1 MADVSIPV
9 GDVRV
14 VREAIKRWRE
24 HPDQFVR
31 EVFKATPDVWQ
42 DDILKAFPIS
52 PQIAMS
58 ACKGPGKTTEL
69 SWLSWNFIL
78 TRIDAKIPVLS
89 ITGST
94 LADTLWSEMALWYSK
109 ALILQNFFHMSTER
123 IVSKERPKTWWMS
136 ARSFPRNAN
145 QQQQADTLAGVHGP
159 CVMVVL
165 DEANGMPRSVLATVQ
180 AVRSEGLLDQ
190 RIVIAGNPTNQDSAL
205 GQAVINNR
213 ANWYV
218 VEITG
223 DPDDPKRSP
232 RVSADY
238 ARSQIAEWGRDNP
251 WVLCNIFGKFPPGG
265 INTFLSPDEVMDAQK
280 RHYADNAFDGF
291 PLIIGVDVARF
302 GDDEIVFFLRRG
314 KIAYPPMRMRNL
326 DTVFVASHLSRVSVE
341 KGADSVQIDVSG
353 SGGVYDVFKN
363 LGHREAMAVQFG
375 GDALAK
381 NRFVNKRTEM
391 WWTMCEAVKEGLA
404 LPPVPEMVHGLS
416 TCQYTYDR
424 LGRYQCEEKLQIKA
438 RIGRSPDLEDALGCT
453 WAYPVAIMPKTISGL
468 PESLSG
474 IIGGR
479 LHVRGTEEDPFERYQ
494 RESDQEMRHG

>member
-1 MADVSIPV
+1 
-9 GDVRV
+9 
-14 VREAIKRWRE
+14 
-24 HPDQFVR
+24 
-31 EVFKATPDVWQ
+31 
-42 DDILKAFPIS
+42 
-52 PQIAMS
+52 
-58 ACKGPGKTTEL
+58 
-69 SWLSWNFIL
+69 
-78 TRIDAKIPVLS
+78 
-89 ITGST
+89 
-94 LADTLWSEMALWYSK
+94 MALWYSK

-123 IVSKERPKTWWMS
+123 ITSKERPKTWWMS

-190 RIVIAGNPTNQDSAL
+190 RIVIAGNPTNHDSAL

-232 RVSADY
+232 RVSIEY
-238 ARSQIAEWGRDNP
+238 ARAQIAEWGRDNP

-265 INTFLSPDEVMDAQK
+265 INTFLTPDQVMEAQK

-314 KIAYPPMRMRNL
+314 KISYPPMRMRNL
-326 DTVFVASHLSRVSVE
+326 DTVFVASHLSRVAQE
-341 KGADSVQIDVSG
+341 KGADSVMIDVSG
-353 SGGVYDVFKN
+353 SGGVYDVYKN
-363 LGHREAMAVQFG
+363 MNKGGSHFQVQFG
-375 GDALAK
+375 GDALQKDRYA
-381 NRFVNKRTEM
+381 NKRAEIWNNM
-391 WWTMCEAVKEGLA
+391 ADGIKDGLA

-416 TCQYTYDR
+416 TVQYSFDNS
-424 LGRYQCEEKLQIKA
+424 GRILVEKKEQIKA
-438 RIGRSPDLEDALGCT
+438 RIGRSPDLEDALACT
-453 WAYPVAIMPKTISGL
+453 WAYPVAIMPKTLSGL
-468 PESLSG
+468 PENLSS
-474 IIGGR
+474 IIGGK
-479 LHVRGTEEDPFERYQ
+479 LHLSSRDEDPYERFAK
-494 RESDQEMRHG
+494 EQERQYGN